1 MVRTLNLNEPQSN
14 PPSTSCSS
22 VLNSEERNNPLCLD
36 SLRYLYQYYFRDIRI
51 TEPPS
56 PEKNYLIQLKFNIFS
71 YTINNCFRLGW
82 KRSNYFFFQ
91 VLILSE
97 KLCRRMK
104 MDQFPIIGRIDG
116 KEQTSC
122 PFSSYCLIYS

>member
-1 MVRTLNLNEPQSN
+1 MARRSYLIESQSN
-14 PPSTSCSS
+14 LPSTFCRS
-22 VLNSEERNNPLCLD
+22 VSHSEEGNNQLCLE
-36 SLRYLYQYYFRDIRI
+36 SLLHLYQCYLGHIRI

-104 MDQFPIIGRIDG
+104 MDQFPIIGRIDE